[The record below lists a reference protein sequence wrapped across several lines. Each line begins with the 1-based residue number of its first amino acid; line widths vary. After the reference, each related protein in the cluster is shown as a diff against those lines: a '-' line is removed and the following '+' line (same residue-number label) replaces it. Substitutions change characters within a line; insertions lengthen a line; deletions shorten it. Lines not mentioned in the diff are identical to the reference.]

1 MFRSH
6 IPRLLHHAGADRAR
20 RHRRLPAPDLLRFGF
35 TPLYLR
41 YQDVWDAA
49 YTLAD
54 VVHSGCWAD
63 PRYSVRAAVT

>member
-1 MFRSH
+1 MRALIERGGIGDFR
-6 IPRLLHHAGADRAR
+6 
-20 RHRRLPAPDLLRFGF
+20 APDLLRFGF

-41 YQDVWDAA
+41 CQDVWDAA

-63 PRYSVRAAVT
+63 PRYSVRTAVT